1 MEGEWYAIWGGY
13 GNRQCNEG
21 RIGESLFSLGLLGLA
36 CFYSSRVGFE
46 IGFLYSPYHK
56 LAIKRKLINAVEL
69 LYCGE
74 IGSPEYKFLRWRKVS
89 HKRSKTKFE
98 TGKSG

>member
-1 MEGEWYAIWGGY
+1 MLSGGDTAIGNVMKEGLV
-13 GNRQCNEG
+13 NH
-21 RIGESLFSLGLLGLA
+21 FSLGLLGLA